1 MGQYFKKKRAIA
13 NGIALSGVGTGT
25 LVLPPIFQL
34 LLDTYGLSGAL
45 LIMAGI
51 SLNVCVSGA
60 LLRPISS
67 FSSMKGNRSKKIL
80 LQQSDKRATT
90 YTLIEWSLVKK
101 YSFLSYG
108 ISMLIFAAGF
118 PAYFVTVP
126 AFAEQVG
133 LPKLQAAYLLSL
145 AGMADITG
153 RISIGFLADFHFIST
168 HLLMTILILLGSI
181 FALLTSF
188 MTNFVSLGFFNFAF
202 TITTAPIVA
211 LNPVLLAEDL
221 GAHRLHSALGI
232 TSLFI
237 GAGSLLGFP
246 VAGNY
251 SSIKNFVNCKV
262 FKCRN
267 LRCSC
272 VLIGA
277 LRDATGDWKS
287 SFYFSSATML
297 LCALTLAFR

>member
-1 MGQYFKKKRAIA
+1 ME
-13 NGIALSGVGTGT
+13 
-25 LVLPPIFQL
+25 
-34 LLDTYGLSGAL
+34 LDGAL
-45 LIMAGI
+45 LVVAGI

-60 LLRPISS
+60 LLRPISA
-67 FSSMKGNRSKKIL
+67 FNTMKGNRFEKISSL
-80 LQQSDKRATT
+80 QSDKRPTI
-90 YTLIEWSLVKK
+90 YTLIEWSLLKK

-108 ISMLIFAAGF
+108 VSMLIFAAGF

-145 AGMADITG
+145 AGIADIIG
-153 RISIGFLADFHFIST
+153 RISIGLLADFHFIPT
-168 HLLMTILILLGSI
+168 HLLMTILILLGAI
-181 FALLTSF
+181 FALLTIF
-188 MTNFVSLGFFNFAF
+188 MTDIVSLGFFNFAF
-202 TITTAPIVA
+202 TITTGPIVA

-251 SSIKNFVNCKV
+251 ISITSLASFKMFVH
-262 FKCRN
+262 
-267 LRCSC
+267 SYS
-272 VLIGA
+272 IE
-277 LRDATGDWKS
+277 T
-287 SFYFSSATML
+287 
-297 LCALTLAFR
+297 